1 MTTAKL
7 RRLPRSTTKA
17 KIFTAGC
24 SFAARCFYTVILYEK
39 LLKIPAFAAAFRLER
54 HYLKP
59 NRQFGA
65 RNRVYA
71 HRNRRACSG
80 GDIAA
85 WRAQIHGAQKTPFLL
100 QHNSL
105 RRRDGLSWIMLFPAY
120 SHIGVSLSSQL
131 YYCGPVIVMLLSPAL
146 FCEKLT
152 LQRVCARARGDT
164 LRQRRCRQRQP

>member
-1 MTTAKL
+1 MKN
-7 RRLPRSTTKA
+7 
-17 KIFTAGC
+17 
-24 SFAARCFYTVILYEK
+24 
-39 LLKIPAFAAAFRLER
+39 
-54 HYLKP
+54 YLKYLLSLLL
-59 NRQFGA
+59 FGSNGIISSQIA
-65 RNRVYA
+65 NSGLEIVFMRTG
-71 HRNRRACSG
+71 NRRACSG

-85 WRAQIHGAQKTPFLL
+85 WRAQIHGAQKPPFLL

-105 RRRDGLSWIMLFPAY
+105 RRRGGLSWIMIFPAY
-120 SHIGVSLSSQL
+120 SHIGVSLSSLL